1 MHGSTGKQET
11 SWPFTHIVGVGEVKG
26 CIQTNGQ
33 NTWHPFGILILGH
46 IPVNFSPRD
55 VAQQG
60 CVWPCH
66 CEQELHKWNTN
77 LLNAP
82 FTQSVPT
89 LIHWHYP
96 QLLQSIPRNL
106 KVSRLR
112 QCISTTWNIWDPVCP
127 LPRFMIMVLAMMKW
141 TLIWG
146 QGGCFAYSNKKAD
159 FNANE
164 QDAKE
169 STQQCKEVKFINLPN
184 EVCCPD
190 VDQWSNGSN
199 DDSC

>member
-1 MHGSTGKQET
+1 MISVQACEGFRSLIQKQIGLVEKSMHGSTGKQET
-11 SWPFTHIVGVGEVKG
+11 SWPFTYIVGVGEVKG

-33 NTWHPFGILILGH
+33 NTWHLFGILILVH

-66 CEQELHKWNTN
+66 REQQLHKWNTN

-96 QLLQSIPRNL
+96 QFLQSIPRNL
-106 KVSRLR
+106 KGSRPR
-112 QCISTTWNIWDPVCP
+112 QCGQ
-127 LPRFMIMVLAMMKW
+127 VLLEDRQYKQQYNMEHMRSC
-141 TLIWG
+141 L
-146 QGGCFAYSNKKAD
+146 S
-159 FNANE
+159 FNQIHDHGA
-164 QDAKE
+164 
-169 STQQCKEVKFINLPN
+169 
-184 EVCCPD
+184 
-190 VDQWSNGSN
+190 SN
-199 DDSC
+199 DEVNIDLGAGLMLCLQQ